1 MSLIIDCPSCRRKL
15 RVPDELVGQQ
25 VKCPT
30 CNEIFAMI
38 DGPASESAPAEAVPT
53 VEFDDQ
59 PPSSPNATAEPT
71 QPLEESSAPPP
82 TGGPAAP
89 EELMACPYCGEQIA
103 KNAGRCRFC
112 GESLREEADDDRP
125 WEREFRPYRGVRRDS
140 EPHRATLIL
149 TLGILSI
156 VLSVTVLVSFVGLT
170 LGIAAWIM
178 GYRDMK
184 KMRANQ
190 MDPQGFGST
199 QAGLIC
205 GIVGTALGSLCS
217 LYCLAQV
224 ALWGFLM
231 VGVGASRVRPAP
243 APSPA
248 PIPKKA
254 PAKPGPG
261 AATPIR
267 FHEYLPVVK

>member
-30 CNEIFAMI
+30 CNEIFVMI
-38 DGPASESAPAEAVPT
+38 DESASEPAPSEAVPT
-53 VEFDDQ
+53 VELDDP
-59 PPSSPNATAEPT
+59 PPSPPNAPAKPA
-71 QPLEESSAPPP
+71 QPLEESSAPPT

-103 KNAGRCRFC
+103 QNAARCRSC

-156 VLSVTVLVSFVGLT
+156 VLSVTVLVSFIGLT
-170 LGIAAWIM
+170 LGITAWIM

-224 ALWGFLM
+224 ALWGFLT
-231 VGVGASRVRPAP
+231 VGIRASRMRPAP

-248 PIPKKA
+248 PVPKKA